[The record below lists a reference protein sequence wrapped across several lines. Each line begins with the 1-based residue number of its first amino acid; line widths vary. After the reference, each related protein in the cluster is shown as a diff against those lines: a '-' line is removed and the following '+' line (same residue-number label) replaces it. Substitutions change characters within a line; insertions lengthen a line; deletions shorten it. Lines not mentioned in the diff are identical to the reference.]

1 MSDHQE
7 TYYEIALTNRQ
18 AMLLFIALLVIPVVS
33 FLLGMKVGRNPQ
45 IPAINTNQAAA
56 WDPEE
61 MGTPAE
67 ASAQS
72 APQSSRE
79 VAVET
84 ETVESDPST
93 LAAEVKREEWTPE
106 APPADPIPETTSVQ
120 PSTEPKTETEPM
132 ETIVEEKPVPE
143 SKTPAARAL
152 VPKRT
157 RAPAPENP
165 DGYFV
170 QVFSSQNE
178 EQAREILANLEAA
191 GYTAFLREAPV
202 GTETTYRV
210 RVGPFSSRVAADQ
223 SATDLR
229 KEFKVSTWVTSQ
241 P

>member
-18 AMLLFIALLVIPVVS
+18 AMLLFLALLVIPVVS
-33 FLLGMKVGRNPQ
+33 FLLGMKVGRNPE

-67 ASAQS
+67 PIAQP
-72 APQSSRE
+72 APQALRE
-79 VAVET
+79 APPEAEAV
-84 ETVESDPST
+84 DPEPTT
-93 LAAEVKREEWTPE
+93 LAAEVSREEWTPE
-106 APPADPIPETTSVQ
+106 TPPAAAATEAVSVETTLDPQIKS
-120 PSTEPKTETEPM
+120 EPVESGAEKKP
-132 ETIVEEKPVPE
+132 VEESNP
-143 SKTPAARAL
+143 PAAPVL

-210 RVGPFSSRVAADQ
+210 RVGPFSSRVAADK